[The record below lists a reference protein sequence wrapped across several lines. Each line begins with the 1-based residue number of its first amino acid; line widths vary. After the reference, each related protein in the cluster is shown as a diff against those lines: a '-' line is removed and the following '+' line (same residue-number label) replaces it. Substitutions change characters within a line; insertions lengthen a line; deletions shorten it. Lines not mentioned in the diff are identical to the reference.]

1 MPRPHSPDLILTPQ
15 DFDDCR
21 WQDALSEVDPWSYRP
36 ISDAF
41 LNAAEAVEDERQATA
56 LRLLTNICFLKFSP
70 DKAAEPYAP
79 CFSSAAGRSFS
90 LDDLVD
96 GDIAFLARAAAN
108 MDADVRGAPL
118 LKARLADV
126 VWLVQRPRNI
136 DYALLAIDSYRAV
149 PLNVDTW
156 LGDGLHCWQRALL
169 LARLTKTRKRGD
181 EMEASI
187 LDAFDSATDEDG
199 FLAVKLAELMRSNGL
214 GLDGADTIATKLKS
228 LGDVAADQ
236 SEFLRERSYLHEAHR
251 WFKTLKD
258 DAQATAATVAEAEC
272 WVQEAKHRLSSAD
285 PSHGV
290 AASFI
295 ENAIQT
301 YRTIPKKQR
310 ETHDG
315 AERLK
320 DLQTRLREYG
330 RQAVDE
336 LTLTQGPK
344 VDLSDCVR
352 RARTAVTGK
361 TTTEALTA
369 FADLHPWVSANE
381 LRDSAIE
388 MLRQCSISAFLFS
401 STSMSHD
408 GRVVAKASPAKLGST
423 PTGSDG
429 VVRDQMLREY
439 NIRADLVTRSSIL
452 PALEVLRFEHRLRE
466 IDFIER
472 AGEAAIVPPG
482 RALLFG
488 KALSFGYD
496 GDFAAA
502 LHLLTPQIEHMV
514 RFHLNRAGVET
525 RHLDNNGIQTEKGLS
540 ALLDPPASS
549 EVFGTDVALELNF
562 LFTEGGGANLRNVVA
577 HGLLSDMEA
586 THGVYPIYAWWLTL
600 KLVGSR
606 FWNMVSL
613 GAEEA
618 GHNRTKGRQS
628 AR

>member
-1 MPRPHSPDLILTPQ
+1 MK
-15 DFDDCR
+15 
-21 WQDALSEVDPWSYRP
+21 
-36 ISDAF
+36 
-41 LNAAEAVEDERQATA
+41 AARKANGNDRQVKA
-56 LRLLTNICFLKFSP
+56 LRLLADACSMTFSP
-70 DKAAEPYAP
+70 DRANEPFGAR
-79 CFSSAAGRSFS
+79 FSFPGGSSFS
-90 LDDLVD
+90 PDDLTESET
-96 GDIAFLARAAAN
+96 AFLATAVKV
-108 MDADVRGAPL
+108 MDTCAPSAHL
-118 LKARLADV
+118 LKARLADL
-126 VWLVQRPRNI
+126 VWMVREPRTAEF
-136 DYALLAIDSYRAV
+136 ALLAIDSYRGV
-149 PLNVDTW
+149 PLNGETW
-156 LGDGLHCWQRALL
+156 VRDGLHCWQRALL
-169 LARLTKTRKRGD
+169 LARLTKATNRGD

-187 LDAFDSATDEDG
+187 REAFDSATDEDG
-199 FLAVKLAELMRSNGL
+199 FLAVKLAGLMRSNGL
-214 GLDGADTIATKLKS
+214 GLDGAATVATKLKS

-236 SEFLRERSYLHEAHR
+236 SEFLRARSYLHEAHR

-258 DAQATAATVAEAEC
+258 DAQATAAAVAEAEC
-272 WVQEAKHRLSSAD
+272 WVQEAEHRLSSAD

-336 LTLTQGPK
+336 LTLNQGPK
-344 VDLSDCVR
+344 VDISDWIR
-352 RARTAVTGK
+352 RARAAVAGK

-369 FADLHPWVSANE
+369 FADLHPWVSADE

-401 STSMSHD
+401 STSLSHD
-408 GRVVAKASPAKLGST
+408 GRVVAKAPPAKLGST
-423 PTGSDG
+423 PTESDG

-472 AGEAAIVPPG
+472 AEEAAIVPPG
-482 RALLFG
+482 RAQLFG
-488 KALSFGYD
+488 KALFAGYD
-496 GDFAAA
+496 GDFAVA

-540 ALLDPPASS
+540 ALLALPPSS
-549 EVFGTDVALELNF
+549 EVLSADVALELKF
-562 LFTEGGGANLRNVVA
+562 LFTEGSGANLRNAVA

-586 THGVYPIYAWWLTL
+586 TRGVYPIYAWWLTL
-600 KLVGSR
+600 KLVCSY
-606 FWNMVSL
+606 FWNTVSL
-613 GAEEA
+613 GAEETGTQANA
-618 GHNRTKGRQS
+618 G
-628 AR
+628 